1 MENETNIPNEEVV
14 TPSPEEVL
22 VQMKENMVPKE
33 EAQKWQSKYNELFRS
48 VANGTFSGEDKVP
61 EKTEEEK
68 KAEFDSNIKILT
80 DTSKSIR
87 PLDMFQ
93 KMLEVDDYLTSH
105 GERSCFAPST
115 GDITPEID
123 ASCTKMHSLLES
135 VIAQADGSDEIALAY
150 LGNHLSDPV
159 GMSRNTRRI

>member
-1 MENETNIPNEEVV
+1 MSDQELN
-14 TPSPEEVL
+14 TPAQVPTPEQVL
-22 VQMKENMVPKE
+22 VEMRETMVPRE
-33 EAQKWQSKYNELFRS
+33 EADKWQQKYNELFRS
-48 VANGTFSGEDKVP
+48 VANGTFSGEDKVT
-61 EKTEEEK
+61 EKTEEEL
-68 KAEFDSNIKILT
+68 KAEFDSNIKTLT

-93 KMLEVDDYLTSH
+93 KMLDVDDYLTSH

-123 ASCTKMHSLLES
+123 ASCTKMHDLLES
-135 VIAQADGSDEIALAY
+135 VIAQTDGSDEIALAY

-159 GMSRNTRRI
+159 GMSVPRRTR